1 MVGGFTFG
9 RGVFPHTID
18 FFFRKSG
25 FDRLKKSVNQDA
37 RIDFFFLK
45 KIAQFYDYSL

>member
-1 MVGGFTFG
+1 MISAFLNFSE
-9 RGVFPHTID
+9 FLID